1 MDIPAHL
8 GRMGVALTAAQLQ
21 GLSLS
26 EAPTLLLAVPGS
38 GKTTVLVARAA
49 ALLDAGVPAE
59 EMLNLTFSRNSARD
73 MEDRFRRLFA
83 GCFPSAPRFS
93 TLHSFCYR
101 LLREFG
107 RQEGR
112 PVPGVV
118 GAEGAPSS
126 EVLIRKAVEA
136 VTGSRPDPDLLT
148 DFAGWVGFA
157 KNRMLAPG
165 SRPPGAPPVFPEV
178 LARYE
183 EEKRAA
189 GLMDYDDMPL
199 YAARILRSRP
209 ALCQDWR
216 QRFSRINIDEA
227 QDLSPAQYAVLRL
240 LFPEG
245 RGLFLV
251 GDEDQSI
258 YGFRGAS
265 PQELLRFAQGF
276 PGAEVRKMEE
286 NFRSRP
292 EILSCCGG
300 FIRLC
305 PERYAKTLRATRE
318 KGGRVEQVLPSSME
332 DAYGEAAALLRE
344 LPPGQTAGVLYRNNL
359 TAGPLAGFLREKGIP
374 FRLEPAPAG
383 ICRGPVALQN
393 AFLRLCARPG
403 DLEALRR
410 LRFPGELDG
419 GLFEEV
425 FLRADG
431 RQTVPQLLRDCA
443 GRRDRGGFARKLA
456 ALLEDCR
463 RRTPGQALEQFER
476 RTLLGE
482 RLAARSEK
490 GDPALCL
497 RERQFR
503 HLCAR
508 AGDYE
513 ELEELLRRAEAP
525 EPFRPE
531 EAVVSLST
539 IHGAKGLE
547 FDWVLLLD
555 AFEGILPGRTALED
569 LAAGSPQGYYEEMRL
584 FYVAATRARER
595 LVLFSAPKSWAL
607 RDSRFFSD
615 FFRRRGMPQ
624 VSLPEVGIGTAVSH
638 RVFGEGVVSAR
649 EGDALT
655 VAFADGNMKNLSL
668 SYCISKGLLKVLHGD
683 FR

>member
-8 GRMGVALTAAQLQ
+8 AEKDVFLTAAQLQ

-49 ALLDAGVPAE
+49 ALLNAGVPAE
-59 EMLNLTFSRNSARD
+59 EMLNLTFSRGSARD
-73 MEDRFRRLFA
+73 MEDRFQRLFA
-83 GCFPSAPRFS
+83 GSFPSAPRFS

-107 RQEGR
+107 RREGR
-112 PVPGVV
+112 KVPGVT
-118 GAEGAPSS
+118 GSDGAPSA
-126 EVLIRKAVEA
+126 EALLRKAIEI
-136 VTGSRPDPDLLT
+136 VTGSRPDPELLA
-148 DFAGWVGFA
+148 DFSGWMGFA
-157 KNRMLAPG
+157 KNRMLNPG
-165 SRPPGAPPVFPEV
+165 SRPPGVPPFFPTVF
-178 LARYE
+178 ARYE

-209 ALCQDWR
+209 AFCQSWR
-216 QRFSRINIDEA
+216 QRFSRINVDEA

-240 LFPEG
+240 LFPDG

-265 PQELLRFAQGF
+265 PQELLGFAQSF
-276 PGAEVRKMEE
+276 PGAEIRKMEE

-292 EILSCCGG
+292 EILSCCSG

-318 KGGRVEQVLPSSME
+318 KGGRVEQVWPCSMA
-332 DAYGEAAALLRE
+332 DAFREIAALLRE
-344 LPPGQTAGVLYRNNL
+344 LPPGQTAGILYRNNQ
-359 TAGPLAGFLREKGIP
+359 TAGPLALFLREAGIP
-374 FRLEPAPAG
+374 FDLEPGPAG
-383 ICRGPVALQN
+383 IRRGPIALQD

-403 DLEALRR
+403 DLEAFRR

-419 GLFEEV
+419 GIFEDV

-431 RQTVPQLLRDCA
+431 WQTVPQLLRDRA
-443 GRRDRGGFARKLA
+443 GQRDHGGFARMLA

-463 RRTPGQALEQFER
+463 RRTPAQALIQFER
-476 RTLLGE
+476 RTRLGE
-482 RLAARSEK
+482 RLAARCAG
-490 GDPALCL
+490 GDAALRL
-497 RERQFR
+497 REERFR
-503 HLCAR
+503 YLCGLAR
-508 AGDYE
+508 DYE
-513 ELEELLRRAEAP
+513 ELEGLLRRAEAP

-531 EAVVSLST
+531 EAAVFLST

-547 FDWVLLLD
+547 YDWVLLLD
-555 AFEGILPGRTALED
+555 AFEGILPGRGALEE
-569 LAAGSPQGYYEEMRL
+569 LAAGSPREYYEEMRL
-584 FYVAATRARER
+584 FYVAATRARNR
-595 LVLFSAPKSWAL
+595 LVLFSAPKGWAL

-615 FFRRRGMPQ
+615 FFRRQAAPAAAMP
-624 VSLPEVGIGTAVSH
+624 EIAAGTAVFH
-638 RVFGEGVVSAR
+638 RSFGNGVVASQN
-649 EGDALT
+649 GDALLVT
-655 VAFADGNMKNLSL
+655 FSDGNMKNLSL
-668 SYCISKGLLKVLHGD
+668 SYCISKKILKIPHGA